1 MNDFYDDNFSNAKKK
16 IKFEASTR
24 CVSVCVCDAFQSFI
38 LKAL

>member
-1 MNDFYDDNFSNAKKK
+1 MIFMMTILAMLKKNK